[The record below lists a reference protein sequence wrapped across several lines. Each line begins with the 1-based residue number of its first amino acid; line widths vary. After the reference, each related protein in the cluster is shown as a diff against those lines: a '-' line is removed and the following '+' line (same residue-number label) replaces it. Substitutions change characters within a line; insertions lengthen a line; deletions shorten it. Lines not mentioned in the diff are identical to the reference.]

1 MFFPNAMSFP
11 AAIPAASMK
20 RFVQHAMLPL
30 LLFVCLMVASGC
42 GGSAAEDGLSGAVQI
57 DGSSTVYPITEAV
70 AEEFMIANGRAR
82 VTVGV
87 SGTGGGF
94 SKFLRGETDI
104 NDASR
109 VIKSSEMELA
119 EEEGIDF
126 IELPVAY
133 DGLVVVVHPDND
145 WAECLTV
152 DELRAIWEPG
162 SQVNN
167 WSEVR
172 PGFPDRELALY
183 GPGTDSGTYDYFTEA
198 VGGESGASRSD
209 FTASEDDNVLVQ
221 GIAGDPHALGFFG
234 IAYYEENAERLKLLA
249 VDDGDPDNGE
259 GCVVPSPA
267 TVENGT
273 YAPLSRA
280 LFIYVRPA
288 SAENEIVR
296 EFVHFYL
303 ARAGELVGEVGY
315 VPLTDEEYD
324 LALER
329 FERRV
334 TGTMFGEEAHVGVT
348 MRELLTRYMSAE
360 LSSGEL
366 GSDAPDSLSA
376 QPGSE

>member
-1 MFFPNAMSFP
+1 MFSFST
-11 AAIPAASMK
+11 AILAASTK
-20 RFVQHAMLPL
+20 RSVQYAAL
-30 LLFVCLMVASGC
+30 LLLLPVYLMTASGC
-42 GGSAAEDGLSGAVQI
+42 GGGSVEGELSGAVQI

-70 AEEFMIANGRAR
+70 AEEFMIAHGQAR
-82 VTVGV
+82 ITVGV

-109 VIKSSEMELA
+109 VIKPSELELA
-119 EEEGIDF
+119 SRDGIDF

-145 WAECLTV
+145 WTECLTV

-162 SQVNN
+162 SRIAN
-167 WSEVR
+167 WNEVR

-198 VGGESGASRSD
+198 VGGESGASRFD

-221 GIAGDPHALGFFG
+221 GVSGDPHALGFFG

-249 VDDGDPDNGE
+249 IDDGDPENGE
-259 GCVVPSPA
+259 GCVLPTPA

-280 LFIYVRPA
+280 LFIYVRPVA
-288 SAENEIVR
+288 AEQEIVR
-296 EFVHFYL
+296 EFVHFYITRAREL
-303 ARAGELVGEVGY
+303 AGEVGY
-315 VPLTDEEYD
+315 VPLTAEEYD
-324 LALER
+324 LVLER

-348 MRELLTRYMSAE
+348 MRELLTRYMPAE
-360 LSSGEL
+360 LSSGE
-366 GSDAPDSLSA
+366 PDSEASDSLVS
-376 QPGSE
+376 QPVSE

>member
-1 MFFPNAMSFP
+1 MSFP
-11 AAIPAASMK
+11 AALKTPEVSMK
-20 RFVQHAMLPL
+20 RFVRHAALLPL
-30 LLFVCLMVASGC
+30 LLVYLMAASGC
-42 GGSAAEDGLSGAVQI
+42 GTEAAEGELSGAVQI

-70 AEEFMIANGRAR
+70 AEEFMIARGRAR

-109 VIKSSEMELA
+109 VIKSSELDLA
-119 EEEGIDF
+119 AEEGIGF

-133 DGLVVVVHPDND
+133 DGLVVVAHPDND

-209 FTASEDDNVLVQ
+209 YTASEDDNVLVQ
-221 GIAGDPHALGFFG
+221 GIAGDPQALGFFG

-259 GCVVPSPA
+259 GCVIPSPD
-267 TVENGT
+267 TVENGA

-288 SAENEIVR
+288 SAEKETVR
-296 EFVHFYL
+296 EFVRFYL
-303 ARAGELVGEVGY
+303 AHAGELVGEVGY
-315 VPLTDEEYD
+315 VPLTDEEYG

-360 LSSGEL
+360 LSSGEPASEA
-366 GSDAPDSLSA
+366 SDSHSA
-376 QPGSE
+376 QPVSE

>member
-1 MFFPNAMSFP
+1 
-11 AAIPAASMK
+11 
-20 RFVQHAMLPL
+20 MLPL
-30 LLFVCLMVASGC
+30 LPFVYFIVASGC
-42 GGSAAEDGLSGAVQI
+42 GGSAAEDELSGAVQI

-126 IELPVAY
+126 MELPVAY

-152 DELRAIWEPG
+152 DELRAIWGPG

-234 IAYYEENAERLKLLA
+234 IAYYEENSERLKLLA
-249 VDDGDPDNGE
+249 VDDGDPDNGA
-259 GCVVPSPA
+259 GCVLPSPA

-273 YAPLSRA
+273 YAPLSRG

-288 SAENEIVR
+288 SAEKEIVR
-296 EFVHFYL
+296 EFVRFYL
-303 ARAGELVGEVGY
+303 TRAGEMAGEVGY
-315 VPLTDEEYD
+315 VPLTDEEYG

-348 MRELLTRYMSAE
+348 MHELLTRYMSAE
-360 LSSGEL
+360 VSSGEL
-366 GSDAPDSLSA
+366 DSEESDSLSVNL
-376 QPGSE
+376 

>member
-1 MFFPNAMSFP
+1 MLSFP
-11 AAIPAASMK
+11 TVAVSTK
-20 RFVQHAMLPL
+20 CSVQHAALFL
-30 LLFVCLMVASGC
+30 LLPVFLIVASGC
-42 GGSAAEDGLSGAVQI
+42 GEEPVEGELSGGVQI

-70 AEEFMIANGRAR
+70 AEEFMIAHGHAR
-82 VTVGV
+82 ITVGV

-94 SKFLRGETDI
+94 SKFMRGETDI

-109 VIKSSEMELA
+109 AIKSSEMELA
-119 EEEGIDF
+119 AREDIDF

-162 SQVNN
+162 SRINN
-167 WSEVR
+167 WNEVR

-198 VGGESGASRSD
+198 VGGASGASRSD

-221 GIAGDPHALGFFG
+221 GVSGDPDALGFFG
-234 IAYYEENAERLKLLA
+234 IAYYEENAERLKLLGI
-249 VDDGDPDNGE
+249 DDGDPENGE
-259 GCVVPSPA
+259 GCVAPSVA

-280 LFIYVRPA
+280 LFIYVRPG
-288 SAENEIVR
+288 SAEQEIVR
-296 EFVHFYL
+296 EFVRFYL
-303 ARAGELVGEVGY
+303 ARAGELVREVGY

-348 MRELLTRYMSAE
+348 MRELLTRYMPAE

-366 GSDAPDSLSA
+366 DSEAPDSLFS
-376 QPGSE
+376 QPVSE

>member
-1 MFFPNAMSFP
+1 MLFFSTT
-11 AAIPAASMK
+11 ILTVSTK
-20 RFVQHAMLPL
+20 RSVLHSTL
-30 LLFVCLMVASGC
+30 LLLLPVYLMVASGC
-42 GGSAAEDGLSGAVQI
+42 GGESVEGELSGAVQI

-70 AEEFMIANGRAR
+70 AEEFMISHRQAR
-82 VTVGV
+82 ITVGV

-109 VIKSSEMELA
+109 SIKSSEMELA
-119 EEEGIDF
+119 AREDIDF

-145 WAECLTV
+145 WADGLTV

-162 SQVNN
+162 SRINN
-167 WSEVR
+167 WNEVR

-198 VGGESGASRSD
+198 VGGASGASRSD

-221 GIAGDPHALGFFG
+221 GVSGDPHALGFFG
-234 IAYYEENAERLKLLA
+234 IAYYEENAERLELLGI
-249 VDDGDPDNGE
+249 DDGDPENGE
-259 GCVVPSPA
+259 GCVTPSPT

-280 LFIYVRPA
+280 LFIYVRPV
-288 SAENEIVR
+288 SAEEEIVR
-296 EFVHFYL
+296 EFVRFYL
-303 ARAGELVGEVGY
+303 ARTGALVREVGY

-348 MRELLTRYMSAE
+348 MRELLTRYMPAE

-366 GSDAPDSLSA
+366 DSEAPDSLFS
-376 QPGSE
+376 QPVSE

>member
-1 MFFPNAMSFP
+1 MLFFPT
-11 AAIPAASMK
+11 AILTVSTK
-20 RFVQHAMLPL
+20 RSVLHSTL
-30 LLFVCLMVASGC
+30 LLLLPVYLMVASGC
-42 GGSAAEDGLSGAVQI
+42 GVESAEGELSGAVQI

-70 AEEFMIANGRAR
+70 AEEFMIAHRQAR
-82 VTVGV
+82 ITVGV

-94 SKFLRGETDI
+94 SKFMRGETDI

-109 VIKSSEMELA
+109 SIKSSEMELA
-119 EEEGIDF
+119 AREDIDF

-162 SQVNN
+162 SRINN
-167 WSEVR
+167 WNEVR

-198 VGGESGASRSD
+198 VGGASGASRSD

-221 GIAGDPHALGFFG
+221 GVSGDPDALGFFG
-234 IAYYEENAERLKLLA
+234 IAYYEENAERLKLLGI
-249 VDDGDPDNGE
+249 DDGDPENGE
-259 GCVVPSPA
+259 GCVAPSVA

-280 LFIYVRPA
+280 LFIYVRPG
-288 SAENEIVR
+288 SAEQEIAR
-296 EFVHFYL
+296 EFVRFYL
-303 ARAGELVGEVGY
+303 ARAGGLVREVGY

-348 MRELLTRYMSAE
+348 MRELLTRYMPAE

-366 GSDAPDSLSA
+366 DSEASDSLFS
-376 QPGSE
+376 QPVSE

>member
-1 MFFPNAMSFP
+1 
-11 AAIPAASMK
+11 MK
-20 RFVQHAMLPL
+20 RFVQHAALLL
-30 LLFVCLMVASGC
+30 LLFVYLMVVSGC
-42 GGSAAEDGLSGAVQI
+42 GGDVAEGELSGAVQI

-70 AEEFMIANGRAR
+70 AEEFMIAHGRAR

-133 DGLVVVVHPDND
+133 DGLAVVVHPDND

-259 GCVVPSPA
+259 GCVLPSLA
-267 TVENGT
+267 TVKNGT

-280 LFIYVRPA
+280 LFIYVRPV

-303 ARAGELVGEVGY
+303 ARGGELAGEVGY

-324 LALER
+324 LAMER

-360 LSSGEL
+360 LSSGEPD
-366 GSDAPDSLSA
+366 SEAPGSLSA